1 MGDSKGG
8 CLPSPGTEARTT
20 VPKAVWMSSLLDPEN
35 PKPNF
40 PPSTEAI
47 PYFHFKHNQLR
58 KKKKTGIPPSAWQY
72 LKQQH
77 SSLHKDYKTSQSYCL
92 ESRGNRIMEFCNTN
106 KRIREVPLLVL

>member
-58 KKKKTGIPPSAWQY
+58 KKKNRN
-72 LKQQH
+72 
-77 SSLHKDYKTSQSYCL
+77 SSLCLAIFKTTALFTAQRLQNFS
-92 ESRGNRIMEFCNTN
+92 
-106 KRIREVPLLVL
+106 KLLFRKSW